1 MRLYTIE
8 INQCQQLAIENS
20 DHMLYLLKELGI
32 KYDDMNELICNISH
46 VELEELNERI
56 ANNDLLKSLRG
67 YNLNEVRICAPIPKP
82 MRDIVCL
89 GINYDEHIQEV
100 GAKTEGYTV
109 YFSKRVN
116 EASGT
121 LDKIPSYPG
130 LVDSL
135 DYEAELAVI
144 IGKDT
149 KGVSVEDALDSVF
162 GYTIINDVSAR
173 NLQFR
178 HQQWYLGKSLDGFSP
193 MGPCIVTADELPEI
207 QNLSITC
214 TVNGEIRQSSNT
226 CYMIQPVANAIS
238 ELSQAMTLK
247 TGTIIA
253 TGTPGGVAMGMKPPV
268 FLKHG
273 DEVVCKIE
281 RIGMI
286 KNIVE

>member
-1 MRLYTIE
+1 M
-8 INQCQQLAIENS
+8 Q
-20 DHMLYLLKELGI
+20 
-32 KYDDMNELICNISH
+32 
-46 VELEELNERI
+46 
-56 ANNDLLKSLRG
+56 
-67 YNLNEVRICAPIPKP
+67 
-82 MRDIVCL
+82 DIVCL

-121 LDKIPSYPG
+121 LDKIPSYSG

-135 DYEAELAVI
+135 DYEVELAVI

-149 KGVSVEDALDSVF
+149 KGVSVENALDSIF

-207 QNLSITC
+207 KNLSITC

-226 CYMIQPVANAIS
+226 GYMIQPVANAIA
-238 ELSQAMTLK
+238 ELSKAMTLK
-247 TGTIIA
+247 AGTIIA

-273 DEVVCKIE
+273 DEVVCEIEKI
-281 RIGMI
+281 GTL
-286 KNIVE
+286 KNVVD